1 MLGTLDDIR
10 LKIRRLTGRT
20 RFEDISNE
28 DLDEYIDTF
37 CTFDFPENLRL
48 FSNTT
53 QFEFI
58 TEANVST
65 YDMNSKDPAKPAY
78 NELTVD
84 FNGAPEAAVNVYYN
98 LGPPFIVSGAHGLY
112 IQSLHEFRPIAS
124 LSRNEFK
131 INGNDE
137 KAYSFYLPHV
147 PVLQNTFAFG
157 AIDETGST
165 VKVTDVPYNREF
177 GDLKIINNP
186 NKTLGTINYLTGS
199 VDVTF
204 ENNIPVQQSID
215 ISYSAYKA
223 SRPTAMLFFQN
234 QITLS
239 PVPDKAYKIEINA
252 FITPTKML
260 SSSEYP
266 TLKQWWQYIAYGA
279 TKKIFED
286 SRDIESVSRIMP
298 AFKEQENLVLNR
310 HVVQQTNERTPTI
323 YSHLTE
329 SKYSRRSNNVGFY

>member
-1 MLGTLDDIR
+1 M
-10 LKIRRLTGRT
+10 
-20 RFEDISNE
+20 
-28 DLDEYIDTF
+28 
-37 CTFDFPENLRL
+37 
-48 FSNTT
+48 
-53 QFEFI
+53 
-58 TEANVST
+58 
-65 YDMNSKDPAKPAY
+65 
-78 NELTVD
+78 
-84 FNGAPEAAVNVYYN
+84 
-98 LGPPFIVSGAHGLY
+98 
-112 IQSLHEFRPIAS
+112 
-124 LSRNEFK
+124 
-131 INGNDE
+131 
-137 KAYSFYLPHV
+137 
-147 PVLQNTFAFG
+147 
-157 AIDETGST
+157 
-165 VKVTDVPYNREF
+165 
-177 GDLKIINNP
+177 
-186 NKTLGTINYLTGS
+186 
-199 VDVTF
+199 DVTF